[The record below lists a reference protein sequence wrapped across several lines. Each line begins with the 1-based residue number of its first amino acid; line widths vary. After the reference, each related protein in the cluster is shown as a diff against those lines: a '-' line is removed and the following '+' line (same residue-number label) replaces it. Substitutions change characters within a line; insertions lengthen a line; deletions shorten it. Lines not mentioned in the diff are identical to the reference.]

1 MSEWVEHALG
11 ELRRAG
17 YRRGGARTAVV
28 EVLARHSCART
39 ALEIDDELRAENRR
53 VGRASVYR
61 ALEQLD
67 GLGLV
72 SKVEVGH
79 GTARYEPVRPGGHHH
94 HHLVCDDCGNV
105 LPFEDPELE
114 RSIDRLSRRLD
125 FRVAEHDVVLHGSC
139 GCAAAAPRERGR

>member
-1 MSEWVEHALG
+1 MSVDREWVDHAHA
-11 ELRRAG
+11 ELARAG
-17 YRRGGARTAVV
+17 YKRGGARTAIV
-28 EVLARHSCART
+28 ELLAGHPCART
-39 ALEIDDELRAENRR
+39 ALEIDDELRAGGRR

-125 FRVAEHDVVLHGSC
+125 FQVAEHEVVLHGSC
-139 GCAAAAPRERGR
+139 GCRN

>member
-1 MSEWVEHALG
+1 MTEWVEHAMSELG
-11 ELRRAG
+11 RAG
-17 YRRGGARTAVV
+17 HRRGGARTAVV
-28 EVLARHSCART
+28 ELLDRQSCARS
-39 ALEIDDELRAENRR
+39 ALEIDDELRAEGRR

-61 ALEQLD
+61 ALEQLAA
-67 GLGLV
+67 LGLV

-79 GTARYEPVRPGGHHH
+79 GTARYEPIRPGGHHH

-125 FRVAEHDVVLHGSC
+125 FRVAEHEVVLHGSC
-139 GCAAAAPRERGR
+139 GCRG

>member
-1 MSEWVEHALG
+1 MSVRADPDWTEHAHAELG
-11 ELRRAG
+11 RAG
-17 YRRGGARTAVV
+17 HRRGGARTAVV
-28 EVLARHSCART
+28 EVLSRHSCART

-53 VGRASVYR
+53 IGRASVYR

-114 RSIDRLSRRLD
+114 KSIDALSRRLD
-125 FRVAEHDVVLHGSC
+125 FDVAEHEVVLHGSC
-139 GCAAAAPRERGR
+139 GCKPS

>member
-1 MSEWVEHALG
+1 MSEWVEHALS
-11 ELRRAG
+11 ELGRAG

-28 EVLARHSCART
+28 EVLGRHSCART
-39 ALEIDDELRAENRR
+39 ALEIDDELRAEDRR

-72 SKVEVGH
+72 TKVDVGH

-94 HHLVCDDCGNV
+94 HHIVCDDCGNV

-125 FRVAEHDVVLHGSC
+125 FAVAEHDVVLHGSC
-139 GCAAAAPRERGR
+139 GCTRH

>member
-11 ELRRAG
+11 ELRGAG

-28 EVLARHSCART
+28 EVLGRHSCART

-67 GLGLV
+67 ALGLV

-114 RSIDRLSRRLD
+114 RSISRLSAKLD
-125 FRVAEHDVVLHGSC
+125 FDVAEHEVVLHGSC
-139 GCAAAAPRERGR
+139 GCKD

>member
-1 MSEWVEHALG
+1 MTEWAEHALS
-11 ELRRAG
+11 ELGRAG
-17 YRRGGARTAVV
+17 HRRGGARTAVV
-28 EVLARHSCART
+28 EVLGRHSCART

-53 VGRASVYR
+53 IGRASVYR

-79 GTARYEPVRPGGHHH
+79 GTARYEPVRPGGHDH
-94 HHLVCDDCGNV
+94 HHLACDRCGDV

-114 RSIDRLSRRLD
+114 RSISRLSARLD
-125 FRVAEHDVVLHGSC
+125 FAVAEHEVVLHGSC
-139 GCAAAAPRERGR
+139 GCKAS

>member
-1 MSEWVEHALG
+1 MSEWVEHALS
-11 ELRRAG
+11 ELSRAG
-17 YRRGGARTAVV
+17 YRRGGARTAVL
-28 EVLARHSCART
+28 EVLGRHTCART
-39 ALEIDDELRAENRR
+39 ALEIDDELRAGGRR

-67 GLGLV
+67 ALGLV
-72 SKVEVGH
+72 SKLDVGD
-79 GTARYEPVRPGGHHH
+79 GTARYEPVRHDGHH

-125 FRVAEHDVVLHGSC
+125 FEVAEHEVVLHGSC
-139 GCAAAAPRERGR
+139 GCKA

>member
-1 MSEWVEHALG
+1 MSEWVEHALS

-28 EVLARHSCART
+28 EVLGRHACART
-39 ALEIDDELRAENRR
+39 AFEIDDELRAEDRR

-67 GLGLV
+67 ALGLV

-94 HHLVCDDCGNV
+94 HHMVCDDCGAV

-114 RSIDRLSRRLD
+114 RSIDALSKRLD
-125 FRVAEHDVVLHGSC
+125 FEVAVHDVVLHGSC
-139 GCAAAAPRERGR
+139 GCKG

>member
-1 MSEWVEHALG
+1 MSPDRDWVSHTLDELG
-11 ELRRAG
+11 RAG

-39 ALEIDDELRAENRR
+39 ALEIDDELRAEGRR
-53 VGRASVYR
+53 VGRASVDR

-67 GLGLV
+67 GLRLV

-79 GTARYEPVRPGGHHH
+79 GTARYEPVRPGGGHH

-114 RSIDRLSRRLD
+114 RSI
-125 FRVAEHDVVLHGSC
+125 
-139 GCAAAAPRERGR
+139 ER